1 MRSLFREILYLIM
14 MRLINKRIKRRLNEY
29 ENAFIL
35 FKIMTLAIYDEEILL
50 SILVRNLI

>member
-1 MRSLFREILYLIM
+1 LFREILYLIM